1 MSVNELLVTDDLT
14 VLLGLVSVTVF
25 LLQNL
30 YKPQP
35 LVHPILLGRQSEA
48 GKVRNPGESTVYRN
62 YGTGLLGRFPVRPDA
77 NVNVV
82 TDLLKLDSSA
92 PRTLWA
98 TKATN
103 AAIKD
108 RVNAFGAGLIRV
120 AGLAPK
126 DSNVLI
132 LLNDGLE
139 FLVADLALAKQSI
152 ASFTLSS
159 PKLLSQ
165 VLESH
170 PPSAIITD
178 SSFLPYVLE
187 LIYDSNEH
195 QHHTVIVAGELTNAV
210 AKSARSARV
219 IAWTEV
225 EAAGSNDTV
234 ETAPPAPDDV
244 FTVSFSKS
252 ASGSLEGVQF
262 THENFTAAV
271 AAVRTLFP
279 PSNGLS
285 SLDTIVSAHSL
296 STPFGRSIAYT
307 ALYESTSFATL
318 SSTKLFHMEGLP
330 KLDAADI
337 MSATKLPIPSPTI
350 AFLKPEHVKALSSD
364 ILAQA
369 KKSSFLYSIG
379 WRHKLAG
386 LTEGFLTKESLW
398 DRAVFDGARE
408 KVAGNFGRTIRQV
421 IISGGPVTI
430 SDLTPMRIAL
440 SVPIV
445 NTHTHPISAG
455 PIFST
460 QPLDLQMLPAG
471 SSKDPFSDIAH
482 VGAPGVNVQVKLVGV
497 NDADVEA
504 GGDPTGDIHIG
515 GPPVGVP
522 LGTSEEDN
530 EGAWRKTGERG
541 RVLTNGAFKVL
552 GQL

>member
-1 MSVNELLVTDDLT
+1 MSVKELLVTDDLT

-77 NVNVV
+77 NANLV

-92 PRTLWA
+92 PRTLWN
-98 TKATN
+98 TKVTN
-103 AAIKD
+103 AIVKD
-108 RVNAFGAGLIRV
+108 RVDAFGTGLIRA
-120 AGLAPK
+120 AGLVPK
-126 DSNVLI
+126 ESNVLI

-139 FLVADLALAKQSI
+139 FLVADLALAKHSI

-178 SSFLPYVLE
+178 SSFLPHVLE

-195 QHHTVIVAGELTNAV
+195 QHHTVIVTGELTSAV
-210 AKSARSARV
+210 AKSARSARI

-225 EAAGSNDTV
+225 EAAGSKDKV
-234 ETAPPAPDDV
+234 DTAPPAPSDV
-244 FTVSFSKS
+244 FTVSFSET
-252 ASGSLEGVQF
+252 ASGSLEGIQF

-279 PSNGLS
+279 PSNSLS
-285 SLDTIVSAHSL
+285 PLDTICSAHSL

-318 SSTKLFHMEGLP
+318 SSTKLFQIEGAP
-330 KLDAADI
+330 KLDVADI

-364 ILAQA
+364 ISAQA
-369 KKSSFLYSIG
+369 KKSSFLYSVG
-379 WRHKLAG
+379 WRHKLSG
-386 LTEGFLTKESLW
+386 LTEGFLTKDSLW

-408 KVAGNFGRTIRQV
+408 KVAGDFGRTIRQV
-421 IISGGPVTI
+421 IVSGGPVPT
-430 SDLTPMRIAL
+430 SDLTPTRIAL

-445 NTHTHPISAG
+445 NAHVHPVSAG
-455 PIFST
+455 PVFST

-471 SSKDPFSDIAH
+471 SSSDPFSGIAH
-482 VGAPGVNVQVKLVGV
+482 VGAPSVNVQVKLVGV
-497 NDADVEA
+497 DDAEIEA
-504 GGDPTGDIHIG
+504 GGDPTGDIHVG
-515 GPPVGVP
+515 GPPVGIP
-522 LGTSEEDN
+522 LGLGSEDSET
-530 EGAWRKTGERG
+530 AWRKTGERG

-552 GQL
+552 G